1 MSSSLDPYHQGMFQE
16 NPYKAKMDVIGRLVV
31 VLDGRLEGRG
41 LQLIRPISRALCR
54 HEIHELII
62 TNERKGPGQQVNRIA
77 YLGFMEILQGG
88 VLVAGDRLYVDGRL
102 VGEVV
107 GFDETHMPNHWNIV
121 LSGTELRSGKEMGL
135 SLGVEVKGVHNAK
148 PLDHNNF

>member
-1 MSSSLDPYHQGMFQE
+1 LSSSVDPYHQGMFHE
-16 NPYKAKMDVIGRLVV
+16 NPYKAKMDVTGRLIV
-31 VLDGRLEGRG
+31 VLGGRLEGRG

-62 TNERKGPGQQVNRIA
+62 TNERKRPGQQVDRIA

-88 VLVAGDRLYVDGRL
+88 VLITGDRLYVDGRL
-102 VGEVV
+102 VGEVS

-121 LSGTELRSGKEMGL
+121 IAGFELKSGEEMGL
-135 SLGVEVKGVHNAK
+135 SLGVEVKGVHIADSF
-148 PLDHNNF
+148 DHNIF